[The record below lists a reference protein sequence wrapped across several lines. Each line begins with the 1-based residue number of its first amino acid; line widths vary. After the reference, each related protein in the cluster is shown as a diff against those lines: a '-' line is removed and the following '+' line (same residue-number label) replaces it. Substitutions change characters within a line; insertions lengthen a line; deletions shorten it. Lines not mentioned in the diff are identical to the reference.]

1 MIGAF
6 GAFTYNL
13 NVVQFSSEEAT
24 RVAQERNLWLATVR
38 PNGRPHLVPI
48 WYVEVD
54 GAWYLCTESK
64 SVKARNLQAE
74 PRCSWSLE
82 NGDSPLVIEGRARSV
97 APSQAVIAA
106 FRAKFDWDIENDPDN
121 DLVFELTPIRKV
133 MGKLIAD

>member
-1 MIGAF
+1 MRL
-6 GAFTYNL
+6 TE
-13 NVVQFSSEEAT
+13 EEA
-24 RVAQERNLWLATVR
+24 RRAAQERNLWLATAR
-38 PNGRPHLVPI
+38 PDGRPHLVPI
-48 WYVEVD
+48 WFAAVD
-54 GAWYLCTESK
+54 GSWYVCVNPN